1 MEYIVEKEKKVKK
14 LSDEEKHQIASRICT
29 DFKTYNDARQ
39 KNLLLA
45 QRLIKE
51 IYFKFDSTSKD
62 KNESWKSN
70 IKMCKIYM
78 FFQTLK
84 SFIWKS
90 TYSGINSMFDVSGE
104 SLEADNDSNKQKAA
118 LVDVLEKMEY
128 SKTSDIVVDYS
139 LIYGELISFST
150 WKKKIEEY
158 RRPITFF
165 ETLFKTNFDKL
176 AKIIEAKS
184 KGKNFYIDERVIYD
198 NPDIIP
204 VNPADFVFDVT
215 QKDFDTTPKLHRTW
229 RTPEDI
235 INNKCYEISKDIA
248 EDLRNMIKKTPDL
261 SDNSDQSS
269 ERLAN
274 VQVNGSC
281 IEVIEHWGNFI
292 LDDGTVLKNWHAV
305 VVGGKYLIR
314 FEKNPYIINPF
325 TFGAYLID
333 NETGRGISPLASV
346 LGLSSLQ
353 ETLMNKTVDLQ
364 SLTENPPTLAP
375 KGFFEN
381 DENVLF
387 PGKVLSYDAS
397 LYSHSLIKPLTFNP
411 GIFLNDITF
420 LSDLMSEIS
429 GIFPNMS
436 GASDTSS
443 KTATE
448 ISVKTQGQSTRLS
461 MILDVISQYY
471 IIPCVKNIAKLC
483 ANFKFGA
490 ENIFINK
497 DNNPEN
503 VVITD
508 AIRQAEYRYT
518 YSDRNTTNERLNY
531 ADMLIVAIEK
541 FAQLI
546 PLDIPQIYCWY
557 MEQKGM
563 ESPERFLVKNQTQF
577 PTLNGNSSN
586 ENIPNINQPAAPT
599 PVNEDGLLP
608 QTPGV

>member
-1 MEYIVEKEKKVKK
+1 MEYIVEKENKIKK
-14 LSDEEKHQIASRICT
+14 LSDEEKYQIANRICSN
-29 DFKTYNDARQ
+29 FKTYDDSRQ
-39 KNLLLA
+39 KNLIIA
-45 QRLIKE
+45 QKLIKE
-51 IYFKFDSTSKD
+51 IYFKTETPKKD
-62 KNESWKSN
+62 KNESWKSD

-118 LVDVLEKMEY
+118 LVDVLEKMDF
-128 SKTSDIVVDYS
+128 SKTSDTVIDYS

-150 WKKKIEEY
+150 WRKKVEEY

-165 ETLFKTNFDKL
+165 ETFFKTDVQKL
-176 AKIIEAKS
+176 SKIIEAKS

-204 VNPADFVFDVT
+204 VNPADFVFDVS

-235 INNKCYEISKDIA
+235 INNKFYEISKSVA
-248 EDLRNMIKKTPDL
+248 EEIRNMVKKSPDI

-269 ERLAN
+269 QKLSN
-274 VQVNGSC
+274 VRVNGSC
-281 IEVIEHWGNFI
+281 VEVIEHWGNYT
-292 LDDGTVLKNWHAV
+292 LDNGTVLKNWHAV
-305 VVGGKYLIR
+305 IVGGKFLVR
-314 FEKNPYIINPF
+314 FEKNPFIINPF
-325 TFGAYLID
+325 TYGAYLLD
-333 NETGRGISPLASV
+333 YETQRGISPLASV
-346 LGLSSLQ
+346 LGLTSLQ

-381 DENVLF
+381 DENILR
-387 PGKVLSYDAS
+387 PGKVLNYDAS
-397 LYSHSLIKPLTFNP
+397 LYSHSLIKPFTFNP
-411 GIFLNDITF
+411 GIFLTDITF

-436 GASDTSS
+436 GASEQSD

-471 IIPCVKNIAKLC
+471 ILPCVKNIAKLC
-483 ANFKFGA
+483 ANFKFGI
-490 ENIFINK
+490 ENVFINK

-508 AIRQAEYRYT
+508 EIRQAEYRYT
-518 YSDRNTTNERLNY
+518 YSDRNATTERLNY

-541 FAQLI
+541 FAQMI

-563 ESPERFLVKNQTQF
+563 ESPERFLLKNQM
-577 PTLNGNSSN
+577 SN
-586 ENIPNINQPAAPT
+586 QMQNNIPTEEFPNLQQPEAPV
-599 PVNEDGLLP
+599 PIDSNGILP
-608 QTPGV
+608 QTPSV

>member
-1 MEYIVEKEKKVKK
+1 MEYIVEKENKIKK
-14 LSDEEKHQIASRICT
+14 LSDEEKYQIANRICSN
-29 DFKTYNDARQ
+29 FKTYDDSRQ
-39 KNLLLA
+39 KNLLIA
-45 QRLIKE
+45 QKLIKE
-51 IYFKFDSTSKD
+51 IYFKTETPKKD
-62 KNESWKSN
+62 KNESWKSD

-118 LVDVLEKMEY
+118 LVDVLEKMDF
-128 SKTSDIVVDYS
+128 SKTSDTVIDYS

-150 WKKKIEEY
+150 WRKKVEEY

-165 ETLFKTNFDKL
+165 ETLFKTDVQKL
-176 AKIIEAKS
+176 SKIIEAKS

-204 VNPADFVFDVT
+204 VNPADFVFDVS

-235 INNKCYEISKDIA
+235 INNKFYEISKSVA
-248 EDLRNMIKKTPDL
+248 EEIRNMVKKSPDI

-269 ERLAN
+269 QKLSN
-274 VQVNGSC
+274 VRVNGSC
-281 IEVIEHWGNFI
+281 VEVIEHWGNYT
-292 LDDGTVLKNWHAV
+292 LENGTVLKNWHAV
-305 VVGGKYLIR
+305 IIGGKFLVR
-314 FEKNPYIINPF
+314 FEKNPFIINPF
-325 TFGAYLID
+325 TYGAYLLD
-333 NETGRGISPLASV
+333 YETQRGISPLASV
-346 LGLSSLQ
+346 LGLTSLQ

-381 DENVLF
+381 DENILR
-387 PGKVLSYDAS
+387 PGKVLNYDAS
-397 LYSHSLIKPLTFNP
+397 LYRHSLIKPFTFNP
-411 GIFLNDITF
+411 GIFLTDITF

-436 GASDTSS
+436 GASEQSD

-471 IIPCVKNIAKLC
+471 ILPCVKNIAKLC
-483 ANFKFGA
+483 ANFKFGI

-508 AIRQAEYRYT
+508 DIRQAEYRYT
-518 YSDRNTTNERLNY
+518 YSDRNATTERLNY

-541 FAQLI
+541 FAQMV

-563 ESPERFLVKNQTQF
+563 ESPERFLLKNQMQ
-577 PTLNGNSSN
+577 NQMQN
-586 ENIPNINQPAAPT
+586 NIPTEEFPNLQQPEAPV
-599 PVNEDGLLP
+599 PIDSNGILP
-608 QTPGV
+608 QTPSV